1 MVLNQYQDKLNIK
14 KVVLPAAGLGT
25 RLLPITKETPK
36 EMLPIYIRGENGNR
50 YLKPVLQVIFE
61 QLYDNNFREFIFI
74 VGRSKRAIE
83 DHFTIDNEFIKTLY
97 EKNKSE
103 LATEMEKLYNKIEKS
118 SLIFVNQPEPKGF
131 GDSILKVRSIIE
143 EEFLVH
149 AGDTYIKSSEDTTIK
164 KVIESHNKYKS
175 EITFASKIVK
185 NPKDYGVVTKGKE
198 LENNVFH
205 VNKVIEKPDKPETNL
220 AIMPIYIFS
229 PNIFEALEE
238 INSGVN
244 KEIQL
249 TDGIQNII
257 NKKLQVN
264 TVVLDKNDV
273 QLDIGNPENFWE
285 AVKLSYNW

>member
-1 MVLNQYQDKLNIK
+1 MNIK

-61 QLYDNNFREFIFI
+61 QLYNNNFREFIFI

-103 LATEMEKLYNKIEKS
+103 LATEMEKFYDKIEKS
-118 SLIFVNQPEPKGF
+118 TLIFVNQPEPKGF
-131 GDSILKVRSIIE
+131 GDSILKVKSIIE

-149 AGDTYIKSSEDTTIK
+149 AGDTYIKSSEDAWIK
-164 KVIESHNKYKS
+164 KVIESHNKYNS
-175 EITFASKIVK
+175 EITFASKIVN
-185 NPKDYGVVTKGKE
+185 NPKDYGIVTKGKK

-205 VNKVIEKPDKPETNL
+205 VSKVIEKPDKPETNL

-264 TVVLDKNDV
+264 TVVLNKNDV

-285 AVKLSYNW
+285 AIKLSYNW

>member
-1 MVLNQYQDKLNIK
+1 MNIK

-25 RLLPITKETPK
+25 RLLPITKEMPK

-61 QLYDNNFREFIFI
+61 QLYKNNFREFIFI
-74 VGRSKRAIE
+74 VGRNKRAIE
-83 DHFTIDNEFIKTLY
+83 DHFTIDNDFIKTLY

-103 LATEMEKLYNKIEKS
+103 LAKEMEKFYNKIEES
-118 SLIFVNQPEPKGF
+118 SLIFVNQPDPKGF
-131 GDSILKVRSIIE
+131 GDSILKVKSIIE

-149 AGDTYIKSSEDTTIK
+149 AGDTYIKSSGDTSIK

-175 EITFASKIVK
+175 EITFASKIVN
-185 NPKDYGVVTKGKE
+185 NPKDYGIVTKGNE
-198 LENNVFH
+198 LENNIFN
-205 VNKVIEKPDKPETNL
+205 VNKVIEKPDNPETNL

-264 TVVLDKNDV
+264 TVVLNKNDV

-285 AVKLSYNW
+285 AIKLSYNW

>member
-1 MVLNQYQDKLNIK
+1 MNIK

-103 LATEMEKLYNKIEKS
+103 LAIEMEKLYNKIEKS

-257 NKKLQVN
+257 NKKLRVN